1 MNDLIDANVI
11 IDANAHYYSMEFCP
25 GFWDWLSTA
34 LADGSVALIPAVRDE
49 LTPRSPL
56 LSRWLREDARVSA
69 PAIQTAL
76 TDAHQTVRAAIQQM
90 DCTLE
95 SRERFL
101 AGADFQLVSYAV
113 AGNHR
118 VVTRETPEDP
128 RKQKKR
134 LKIPDLCGRLS
145 VPCIGPFQMLREH
158 GVRLEWARS

>member
-1 MNDLIDANVI
+1 MSDLIDANVI

-25 GFWDWLSTA
+25 GFWDWLATA
-34 LADGSVALIPAVRDE
+34 LTDGSVALIPAVRDE
-49 LTPRSPL
+49 LTPHSPL
-56 LSRWLREDARVSA
+56 LSRWLREDARVGA
-69 PAIQTAL
+69 PTIQTAL
-76 TDAHQTVRAAIQQM
+76 TDAHQIVRSAIQQM
-90 DCTLE
+90 DCAPE
-95 SRERFL
+95 SRENFL

-118 VVTRETPEDP
+118 VVARETPEDP
-128 RKQKKR
+128 RKRNKR

>member
-1 MNDLIDANVI
+1 MSDLINANVI

-25 GFWDWLSTA
+25 GFWDWLATA
-34 LADGSVALIPAVRDE
+34 LADESVALIPAVRDE
-49 LTPRSPL
+49 LTPRNQL

-69 PAIQTAL
+69 PTIQTAL
-76 TDAHQTVRAAIQQM
+76 TDAHQAVRAAIQQM
-90 DCTLE
+90 DCTPE

-128 RKQKKR
+128 RKRNKR

-145 VPCIGPFQMLREH
+145 VPCIGPFQMLREQ

>member
-1 MNDLIDANVI
+1 MSDLIDANVI

-25 GFWDWLSTA
+25 GFWDWLATA
-34 LADGSVALIPAVRDE
+34 LTDESVALIPAVRDE

-69 PAIQTAL
+69 PTIQTAL

-90 DCTLE
+90 DCTPE
-95 SRERFL
+95 SREKFL

-128 RKQKKR
+128 RKRNRR
-134 LKIPDLCGRLS
+134 LKIPDLCARLS